1 MKLKK
6 LTIHNIASIKDEVID
21 FGAEPLR
28 SSDVFLISGKTGAG
42 KSTILDAICLALYD
56 NTPRF
61 SSSNME
67 GKEKTGESRTG
78 DDKTISIK
86 DTRQLMRRN
95 TADAFVNLTFTGTN
109 GLEYEAIW
117 SVERA
122 RKKLDGNLQ
131 GKKWELRNLSTG
143 ESLTKS
149 EPIKQAIK
157 EAVGLDFEQFR
168 RTTMLAQGEFSRFL
182 NSKDDEKSAILEK
195 ITGMGIYAKIG
206 KKIYEVMSDKK
217 SIYDQ
222 KNQQIEGVVTLS
234 DEQVIE
240 KKEQIKSLETNVDTL
255 QKIEHNKRDVLNW
268 LEDAE
273 SYSKEF
279 SEATQAFTLV
289 NGQLQTDE
297 FKEKERLVKS
307 WNDTITA
314 RLYLQNRKDALLQK
328 TQLMTSGM
336 LEKLAED
343 LEKTKQAYTEAE
355 KFAKELEEKVLQ
367 KGQEVN
373 AFGLPQLRKSL
384 TEVSD
389 LLNDIEFAKREV
401 NHYLNEQQKREKKEV
416 ELARKATEL
425 VKLQNALTALKPQV
439 DTACS
444 QMQKAK
450 ENYDKQSKTVD
461 DFAQKLRAEL
471 RKGDDCPICGQKISI
486 DLPIEEELQKLVE
499 TFKLTFQEAERKYQ
513 EISTQ
518 FNKLEAT
525 ISSETKS
532 YKTEKENSEKDNT
545 VEKALQEALLSCKK
559 CGVVEVNE
567 KTTAYLEKLHANK
580 LQEKTDIDDKIK
592 TGEEIEKE
600 LKTLKDTHTA
610 SLKNVQNC
618 QKEVSDAEKEKQAFE
633 NKVKN
638 AQEKYDENNTLLTA
652 FLQENSAINENILEK
667 LSVYSESEISKKDKD
682 LQAIKDDVLTK
693 QTLLQNAQNKLKQ
706 HEEKRPEITAEDTK
720 ETLQNAIHK
729 VEAEIKTESEKLGAI
744 KLELDVDAQNK
755 QKLGDLIKEANEAKK
770 VLEDN
775 KAERHIRGGEAT
787 RKKYKQ
793 FVENECN

>member
-222 KNQQIEGVVTLS
+222 KNQQIKGVVTLS
-234 DEQVIE
+234 EEQVIE

-268 LEDAE
+268 LEDTE

-279 SEATQAFTLV
+279 SEATQAFAQV

-314 RLYLQNRKDALLQK
+314 RLYLKNRKDALSQK

-336 LEKLAED
+336 SEKLAED
-343 LEKTKQAYTEAE
+343 LEKTKQAYTESE
-355 KFAKELEEKVLQ
+355 KSAKELEEKVLQ

-416 ELARKATEL
+416 ELAKKATEL
-425 VKLQNALTALKPQV
+425 VKLQNALTTLKPQV

-513 EISTQ
+513 EISAQ

-532 YKTEKENSEKDNT
+532 YKTEKDYFMGS
-545 VEKALQEALLSCKK
+545 
-559 CGVVEVNE
+559 
-567 KTTAYLEKLHANK
+567 
-580 LQEKTDIDDKIK
+580 
-592 TGEEIEKE
+592 
-600 LKTLKDTHTA
+600 
-610 SLKNVQNC
+610 
-618 QKEVSDAEKEKQAFE
+618 
-633 NKVKN
+633 
-638 AQEKYDENNTLLTA
+638 
-652 FLQENSAINENILEK
+652 
-667 LSVYSESEISKKDKD
+667 
-682 LQAIKDDVLTK
+682 
-693 QTLLQNAQNKLKQ
+693 
-706 HEEKRPEITAEDTK
+706 
-720 ETLQNAIHK
+720 
-729 VEAEIKTESEKLGAI
+729 
-744 KLELDVDAQNK
+744 
-755 QKLGDLIKEANEAKK
+755 
-770 VLEDN
+770 
-775 KAERHIRGGEAT
+775 
-787 RKKYKQ
+787 
-793 FVENECN
+793 